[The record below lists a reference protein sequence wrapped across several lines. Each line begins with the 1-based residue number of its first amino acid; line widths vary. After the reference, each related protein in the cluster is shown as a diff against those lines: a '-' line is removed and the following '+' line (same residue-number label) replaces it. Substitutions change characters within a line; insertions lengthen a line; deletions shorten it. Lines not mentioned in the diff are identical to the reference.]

1 MPKYAT
7 DKHHKTPA
15 MSPVQCC
22 MWVTLQESTVIDFT
36 QILCRLIYSLYV
48 QVALKFN
55 SLLLLVGRYVVVV
68 VVVWVLGLSSPK
80 KHQHPAPAIQ
90 VPTSREHLYHIEQR
104 IQCVCVR
111 ERCVYLFLLLCHCF
125 GWCAPIAHAQFPT
138 QNKIYICWNLVWAG
152 C

>member
-68 VVVWVLGLSSPK
+68 VVVVCWDYL
-80 KHQHPAPAIQ
+80 HQKNTNIPRPRFKCPLHANI
-90 VPTSREHLYHIEQR
+90 SHIEQR